1 MSHEETNAAGIAASL
16 ESKSYLR
23 AQEHYRDSQRNSDGN
38 KNHIVLP
45 PYRRE
50 CSSCGCGDPNGRDE
64 KAEIRNC
71 CSSTSEVGWPN
82 LAAVNVAS
90 AFNGA
95 GVPYCNQKIHGNR
108 CLYS

>member
-1 MSHEETNAAGIAASL
+1 MSREEVNAAGITAFT
-16 ESKSYLR
+16 ESGSYLR

-38 KNHIVLP
+38 ENHIVLP
-45 PYRRE
+45 PYRSER
-50 CSSCGCGDPNGRDE
+50 SSCGCGDPNGRDE

-82 LAAVNVAS
+82 LAAVNVAR

-95 GVPYCNQKIHGNR
+95 GVPNRKQEIHCNR